1 MTILTLEL
9 DEQLSKFVQHQA
21 AEKNTTPLQVAEE
34 ILRAGF
40 EMRLQE
46 LYKRYVQGDYSFG
59 RLAQEVGMT
68 TWELTHLLEEREWAT
83 HNLPAR

>member
-1 MTILTLEL
+1 M
-9 DEQLSKFVQHQA
+9 SN
-21 AEKNTTPLQVAEE
+21 KNLKRRPTTDVAEE
-34 ILRAGF
+34 IPGASF

-46 LYKRYVQGDYSFG
+46 LHKRYVQGDYSFG

-68 TWELTHLLEEREWAT
+68 TWELTHLLEERGWAT